1 MGDEIFQAIND
12 NSPIIAWI
20 HNISLNQQKY
30 LKSKIKDYDFGHN
43 VRYLMFIYDNPNC
56 SQEDLVNMF
65 CQSKGNIAKILKKFE
80 DGGYI
85 KREINPQNRRK
96 YMLNTTDKANELIP
110 EFRQISKDWDRAVG
124 LTDEDEEFKKRLR
137 EIAINGM
144 KLLEDSQ

>member
-12 NSPIIAWI
+12 NSPIIVWI

-124 LTDEDEEFKKRLR
+124 LPDEDEEFKNRLR

-144 KLLEDSQ
+144 ELLEDSQ

>member
-56 SQEDLVNMF
+56 SQEELVNMF

-80 DGGYI
+80 DEGYI
-85 KREINPQNRRK
+85 ERKINPQNRRK

-110 EFRQISKDWDRAVG
+110 EFRQISKDWDKAVG
-124 LTDEDEEFKKRLR
+124 LTDEDEEFKNRLKK
-137 EIAINGM
+137 IAINGM
-144 KLLEDSQ
+144 KLLEEK

>member
-1 MGDEIFQAIND
+1 MGDEYFQAIKE

-30 LKSKIKDYDFGHN
+30 MKSKIKDYDFGHN
-43 VRYLMFIYDNPNC
+43 VRYLMFIYDNPDC

-80 DGGYI
+80 DEGYI
-85 KREINPQNRRK
+85 RRQINPQNRRK
-96 YMLNTTDKANELIP
+96 YMLNTTVKANKLIP
-110 EFRQISKDWDRAVG
+110 EFRQISKDWEAEVG
-124 LTDEDEEFKKRLR
+124 LTDKDEEFKKRLK

-144 KLLEDSQ
+144 KLAEKH